1 MGSLNLIF
9 MQEQGCILKLLSVP
23 SLTGLMVGLLVSASW
38 APSAQAFP
46 CSFGAGDIER
56 QIGWSSNGVPM
67 CEKKWDV
74 GGSNSGSSL
83 ERERRLAEERAQ
95 AAKRDAQDSIM
106 KAMQGNLAERE
117 RIIKSPAYR
126 AYMDGSWEFPQSKN
140 GESCAAIFWRKDV
153 MFLISGPGKDNK
165 DAFLT
170 YFGPDVPRPQSGKKV
185 NVTLTDSSSA
195 TKTVKAFN
203 FKSSGSSLGSI
214 VLGIPSI
221 DAAVAAMQ
229 DTGRMDLAMDGKSV
243 ANIEWHSGLAA
254 RDRLRQCLSARV
266 NK

>member
-1 MGSLNLIF
+1 
-9 MQEQGCILKLLSVP
+9 
-23 SLTGLMVGLLVSASW
+23 
-38 APSAQAFP
+38 
-46 CSFGAGDIER
+46 
-56 QIGWSSNGVPM
+56 
-67 CEKKWDV
+67 
-74 GGSNSGSSL
+74 
-83 ERERRLAEERAQ
+83 
-95 AAKRDAQDSIM
+95 
-106 KAMQGNLAERE
+106 
-117 RIIKSPAYR
+117 
-126 AYMDGSWEFPQSKN
+126 MDGSWEFPQSKN

-229 DTGRMDLAMDGKSV
+229 DTGRMDLAMDGKSIV
-243 ANIEWHSGLAA
+243 NIEWHSGFAA
-254 RDRLRQCLSARV
+254 RDRLRKCLSARV
-266 NK
+266 KQ

>member
-1 MGSLNLIF
+1 M
-9 MQEQGCILKLLSVP
+9 LKLLSVA
-23 SLTGLMVGLLVSASW
+23 SLTGSIVGLLVSASW
-38 APSAQAFP
+38 MPSAQAFP
-46 CSFGAGDIER
+46 CSFGAGDLER

-126 AYMDGSWEFPQSKN
+126 AYMDGSWEFPQRKN

-243 ANIEWHSGLAA
+243 ANIEWHSGFAA
-254 RDRLRQCLSARV
+254 RDRLRQCLSARA